1 MFQTT
6 KVNSMATIESRT
18 LFFFT
23 SPRSPY
29 KLIPEIKLL
38 IDELKGEKWN
48 KQTQIKFAD
57 LLQRN
62 NNFNNVGKA
71 KDPAFTARDRIT
83 RAPKALGFVDLKP
96 TIQLTEAGSL
106 FLDEETRD
114 EAFLRQILKFQLP
127 SPYHREAEKISHTFC
142 VKPYLEIFRLIE
154 ELEQISF
161 DELRLFGM
169 QLTSYK
175 KFNLVKDKILKF
187 REDKKNSTRKYSDFY
202 DEYMKNELIE
212 IYKKEITS
220 GDTKTR
226 ESAST
231 NLNKFINTK
240 ISNLRDYAD
249 ACVRALNATG
259 YISISQ
265 KGKTISI
272 YKNKLDDVRYFL
284 KNTERNP
291 IFLDNEIKYKEYLFN
306 ASIPKLSTD
315 NRKLLERKLLDKGIM
330 SEFQVQSES
339 LSSLKKALRI
349 FEKNRKLEIIKEQTK
364 ELKTFKEYNDV
375 LEVFDD
381 IQNKNFFDVPLMFEW
396 NTWRAMTMLDGGDI
410 KANLNFDGEGK
421 PLSTAPGNQADI
433 ICDYEGF
440 SLAVEVT
447 MSGGNKQ
454 YEMEGEPVARHLAK
468 LKKEK
473 GKAYCL
479 FIAPK
484 INEAS
489 IAHFYLLYKENINYY
504 GGTSTILPLKLD
516 TFKDMLIATSKVKY
530 VPNSSQ
536 IEKLCKLSQKLANS
550 CSSEVE
556 WFSKLQEQA
565 RNWLTIQN

>member
-127 SPYHREAEKISHTFC
+127 SPYHRESKKISHTFC

-175 KFNLVKDKILKF
+175 KLNLVKDKILKF
-187 REDKKNSTRKYSDFY
+187 REDKKIQLVN
-202 DEYMKNELIE
+202 I
-212 IYKKEITS
+212 
-220 GDTKTR
+220 
-226 ESAST
+226 
-231 NLNKFINTK
+231 
-240 ISNLRDYAD
+240 
-249 ACVRALNATG
+249 V
-259 YISISQ
+259 
-265 KGKTISI
+265 
-272 YKNKLDDVRYFL
+272 
-284 KNTERNP
+284 
-291 IFLDNEIKYKEYLFN
+291 IF
-306 ASIPKLSTD
+306 
-315 NRKLLERKLLDKGIM
+315 
-330 SEFQVQSES
+330 
-339 LSSLKKALRI
+339 
-349 FEKNRKLEIIKEQTK
+349 
-364 ELKTFKEYNDV
+364 
-375 LEVFDD
+375 
-381 IQNKNFFDVPLMFEW
+381 
-396 NTWRAMTMLDGGDI
+396 TM
-410 KANLNFDGEGK
+410 
-421 PLSTAPGNQADI
+421 
-433 ICDYEGF
+433 
-440 SLAVEVT
+440 
-447 MSGGNKQ
+447 
-454 YEMEGEPVARHLAK
+454 
-468 LKKEK
+468 
-473 GKAYCL
+473 
-479 FIAPK
+479 
-484 INEAS
+484 
-489 IAHFYLLYKENINYY
+489 NI
-504 GGTSTILPLKLD
+504 
-516 TFKDMLIATSKVKY
+516 
-530 VPNSSQ
+530 
-536 IEKLCKLSQKLANS
+536 
-550 CSSEVE
+550 
-556 WFSKLQEQA
+556 
-565 RNWLTIQN
+565 